1 MTWANILK
9 NNDKNNKNNKNLL
22 NIKLPEHTF
31 NLKKLSIEAHQ
42 TQNPPVVTNNDTR
55 TFLERVLENN
65 KSLIM
70 PKEYEECV
78 LQLSNEEF
86 QKYIF

>member
-1 MTWANILK
+1 M
-9 NNDKNNKNNKNLL
+9 
-22 NIKLPEHTF
+22 TF

-55 TFLERVLENN
+55 TFLERVVENN

-70 PKEYEECV
+70 PKEYEECI

>member
-1 MTWANILK
+1 MSNETSIKDIFIYLGAWGVWD
-9 NNDKNNKNNKNLL
+9 NDKNDKNLL

-55 TFLERVLENN
+55 TFLERVVKTTNR
-65 KSLIM
+65 
-70 PKEYEECV
+70 
-78 LQLSNEEF
+78 
-86 QKYIF
+86 